1 MIDLGRF
8 ANLIIFALGI
18 LLPVVAARPQFSR
31 GLRAAAIG
39 LLLLLLLAV
48 PFLTRSPFAIFDAF
62 TAMCI
67 AYGWNFIGGYTG
79 YASFGNVA
87 YVGLGAYIAASFMS
101 RQPGH
106 PRWPWFVA
114 MPIAIVLTALVAGLI
129 GLAVLRLRGHYFSI
143 ATLGVAVAMPQIVN
157 WAFLF
162 GPEGFAHTG
171 LAKNFFNDGRP
182 LNFPIIQDVSIGSL
196 TIPADHAIYYLG
208 LLTALTALGLTAW
221 LSRAKFGYSLVA
233 IRENEEAAE
242 VLGIN
247 TTLHKV
253 LAYMLSAGLAAFGG
267 AMLGYRLVNMTT
279 EPDGIFS
286 TINNLQMIIIC
297 LIGGVGTIWGPWIGA
312 FVLFG
317 LQEVLRAASSN
328 QGFLQWQA
336 VIFSLLIILVVLF
349 LPHGLLHF
357 VRSRVRSRQA
367 AQPVTSTG

>member
-1 MIDLGRF
+1 MDLGRF
-8 ANLIIFALGI
+8 ANLAIFAIGIVLALVASRAQLGRSVR
-18 LLPVVAARPQFSR
+18 LGAVGV
-31 GLRAAAIG
+31 
-39 LLLLLLLAV
+39 LLLLMVAV
-48 PFLTRSPFAIFDAF
+48 PFLTKTPTSIFDAL

-87 YVGLGAYIAASFMS
+87 YVGLGAYVAASFMS

-114 MPIAIVLTALVAGLI
+114 MPLAIVITALVAGLI

-157 WAFLF
+157 WDFLF

-171 LAKNFFNDGRP
+171 LAKNFFNNGRP
-182 LNFPIIQDVSIGSL
+182 LNFPLIQDATIGGL
-196 TIPADHAIYYLG
+196 TIPAERAIYYLG
-208 LLTALTALGLTAW
+208 LLTALVGLGVTAW

-253 LAYMLSAGLAAFGG
+253 LAYMLSAALAALGG

-286 TINNLQMIIIC
+286 TLNNLQMIIIC
-297 LIGGVGTIWGPWIGA
+297 LIGGVGTVWGPWIGA

-317 LQEVLRAASSN
+317 LQEILRTASSS
-328 QGFLQWQA
+328 QGVLQWQA
-336 VIFSLLIILVVLF
+336 VIFSCLIILVVLF
-349 LPHGLLHF
+349 LPNGLLHV
-357 VRSRVRSRQA
+357 VRNRVRA
-367 AQPVTSTG
+367 ARRAAPAG

>member
-1 MIDLGRF
+1 MDVGRF
-8 ANLIIFALGI
+8 ANLLIFAAGI
-18 LLPVVAARPQFSR
+18 LLALAAGRAQFGRPQRLS
-31 GLRAAAIG
+31 AIA
-39 LLLLLLLAV
+39 LLLVLMLAV
-48 PFLTRSPFAIFDAF
+48 PFLTNTPTSIFDAL

-101 RQPGH
+101 RQVGH

-114 MPIAIVLTALVAGLI
+114 MPLAIVITAAVAGLL

-143 ATLGVAVAMPQIVN
+143 ATLGISVAMPQIVN
-157 WAFLF
+157 WEFLF
-162 GPEGFAHTG
+162 GPEGFARTG
-171 LAKNFFNDGRP
+171 IAKNVFNDGRP
-182 LNFPIIQDVSIGSL
+182 LNFPLIQDTTIGGL
-196 TIPADHAIYYLG
+196 TIPGDRTIYYLG
-208 LLTALTALGLTAW
+208 LLTALIGLGVTAW
-221 LSRAKFGYSLVA
+221 LSRSKFGYSLVA

-247 TTLHKV
+247 TTFHKI
-253 LAYMLSAGLAAFGG
+253 LAYMLSAALAALGG

-297 LIGGVGTIWGPWIGA
+297 LIGGAGTIWGPWIGA

-317 LQEVLRAASSN
+317 LQEILRTASSS
-328 QGFLQWQA
+328 QGLLQWQA
-336 VIFSLLIILVVLF
+336 VIFSCLIILVVLF
-349 LPHGLLHF
+349 LPRGLLHV
-357 VRSRVRSRQA
+357 VRNRARAV
-367 AQPVTSTG
+367 STVGPTT

>member
-1 MIDLGRF
+1 MDLGRF
-8 ANLIIFALGI
+8 ANLAIFAAGI
-18 LLPVVAARPQFSR
+18 VLALAAGRPQFGRSVR
-31 GLRAAAIG
+31 LGAVG
-39 LLLLLLLAV
+39 LLFLLMVAV
-48 PFLTRSPFAIFDAF
+48 PFLTKTPTSIFDAL

-87 YVGLGAYIAASFMS
+87 YVGLGAYVAASFMS

-114 MPIAIVLTALVAGLI
+114 MPLAIVITALVAGLI

-157 WAFLF
+157 WDFLF

-171 LAKNFFNDGRP
+171 LAKNFFNNGRP
-182 LNFPIIQDVSIGSL
+182 LNFPLIQDATIGGL
-196 TIPADHAIYYLG
+196 TIPAERAIYYLG
-208 LLTALTALGLTAW
+208 LLTAIVGLGVTAW

-253 LAYMLSAGLAAFGG
+253 LAYMLSAALAALGG

-286 TINNLQMIIIC
+286 TLNNLQMIIIC
-297 LIGGVGTIWGPWIGA
+297 LIGGVGTVWGPWIGA

-317 LQEVLRAASSN
+317 LQEILRTASSS
-328 QGFLQWQA
+328 QGVLQWQA
-336 VIFSLLIILVVLF
+336 VIFSCLIILVVLF
-349 LPHGLLHF
+349 LPHGLLHV
-357 VRSRVRSRQA
+357 VRNRVRA
-367 AQPVTSTG
+367 ARRAAPAG